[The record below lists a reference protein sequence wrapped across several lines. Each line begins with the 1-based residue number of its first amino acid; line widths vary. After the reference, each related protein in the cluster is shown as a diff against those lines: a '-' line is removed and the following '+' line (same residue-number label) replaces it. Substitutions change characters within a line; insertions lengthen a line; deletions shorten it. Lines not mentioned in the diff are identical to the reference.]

1 LKNSNVKIIRTPLNR
16 VEGDLE
22 IKVHLED
29 GRISEAWSV
38 GVMFR
43 GIETMLKDRGPL
55 DGLVI
60 TPRICGICSTA
71 HLTAAAKALDAIS
84 GAEVPSN
91 AVVVRNL
98 ALMAEHL
105 QSDMRHGF
113 LMYTTDFANPAYR
126 QLTLYDEAVKRYEP
140 FKGKTVIDVIK
151 QTKEILETV
160 AIFGGQ
166 WPHSSYMVPGGIA
179 SNPNMNDI
187 MQCKY
192 LIDKFASW
200 YEKRILGCSLGRWQE
215 IQTVTDLDAWLD
227 EKPSHR
233 DSELGFYIQYA
244 REIGLDDIGKGHGN
258 FISFGQ
264 LDVPENSRVRSRTK
278 NSQLLIPAGFAQNT
292 RIETFDQDK
301 ITEHV
306 EYSWYRDD
314 DGSKHPFEAE
324 TDPYAT
330 GEESKKYSWTKA
342 PRYNG
347 MPAETGPLAE
357 MIISQHPL
365 FTDMVNT
372 LGANAY
378 VRELAR
384 LARPVELI
392 PAMRQWIMELDPRE
406 KYYAPSQ
413 KFTDGQGFGLT
424 QASRGALGHWVSIAD
439 NKIERYQI
447 ITPTSWNGSPRD
459 AHSVRGPWEEA
470 LIYTPVKDPENPVEI
485 GHVIRSFDPCLVCAV
500 HAVKGKKEHA
510 WRI

>member
-1 LKNSNVKIIRTPLNR
+1 MKNSNIKIIRTPLNR

-43 GIETMLKDRGPL
+43 GIEAMLNDRGAL

-91 AVVVRNL
+91 AVIVRNL

-113 LMYTTDFANPAYR
+113 LMYTTDFANPIYR
-126 QLTLYDEAVKRYEP
+126 QLPHFDEAVKRYEP

-151 QTKEILETV
+151 QTKAILETI

-179 SNPNMNDI
+179 SNPNTNDI

-200 YEKRILGCSLGRWQE
+200 YEKRILGCSFERWQE
-215 IQTVTDLDAWLD
+215 VKTVADLDAWLD
-227 EKPSHR
+227 EKQCHR

-244 REIGLDDIGKGHGN
+244 RAIGLHNIGKGHGN

-264 LDVPENSRVRSRTK
+264 LDLPENSKVLSRIK
-278 NSQLLIPAGFAQNT
+278 NSRCLIPAGFAQDT
-292 RIETFDQDK
+292 RIEPFEQNK
-301 ITEHV
+301 ISEHV
-306 EYSWYRDD
+306 EYSWYKED
-314 DGSKHPFEAE
+314 DGGKHPFEAK
-324 TDPYAT
+324 TNPYAT

-342 PRYNG
+342 PRYDG

-357 MIISQHPL
+357 MIISRHPL
-365 FTDMVNT
+365 FTDMVNA
-372 LGANAY
+372 LGASAY

-384 LARPVELI
+384 LARPAELI
-392 PAMRQWIMELDPRE
+392 PAMKQWIMELDPHE
-406 KYYAPSQ
+406 KFYALSQ
-413 KFTDGQGFGLT
+413 KLSDGRGFGLT

-447 ITPTSWNGSPRD
+447 ITPTAWNGSPRD
-459 AHSVRGPWEEA
+459 AQSVRGPWEEA
-470 LIYTPVKDPENPVEI
+470 LIHTPVKDSDNPVEI

-500 HAVKGKKEHA
+500 HAVKGEKEHA